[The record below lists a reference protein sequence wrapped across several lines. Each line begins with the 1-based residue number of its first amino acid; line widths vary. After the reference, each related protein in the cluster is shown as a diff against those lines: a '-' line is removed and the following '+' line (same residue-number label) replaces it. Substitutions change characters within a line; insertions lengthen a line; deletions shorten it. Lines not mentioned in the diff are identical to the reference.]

1 MWYSDFF
8 HGLPQE
14 AWRAA
19 QTDEQTQLD
28 LELLVESLEFGP
40 GDRVL
45 DVFCGY
51 GRHALPL
58 AQMGAQV
65 TGVDISAES
74 IAELQQAAKRK
85 NLPITALNADFMNVP
100 TEALGGA
107 GTYRAAYCLGN
118 SFSFFP
124 HNMMP
129 VFVQRIADLLEP
141 GGRLLVQS
149 GMVAESFLPA
159 FQERTW
165 LPIGTDIQVLMENQ
179 YDPINAQLTQ
189 HLTYYRQ
196 AAAGLEQAHRTAE
209 YTLYTI
215 AELTYFLQQA
225 DLQLHALYGT
235 VTGDP
240 YQIGDEGVWLLAEC
254 IK

>member
-8 HGLPQE
+8 HGLPQRT
-14 AWRAA
+14 WRAA
-19 QTDEQTQLD
+19 QNDEQTQLE
-28 LELLVESLEFGP
+28 LELLVETLEFGP

-58 AQMGAQV
+58 AQLGANV

-74 IAELQQAAKRK
+74 IAELQQAANRKRIAI
-85 NLPITALNADFMNVP
+85 NPIAADFM
-100 TEALGGA
+100 TLTADALGGA
-107 GTYRAAYCLGN
+107 GTFRAAYCLGN

-124 HNMMP
+124 HGPMQA
-129 VFVQRIADLLEP
+129 FVQQIADLLEP
-141 GGRLLVQS
+141 SGRLLVQS

-165 LPIGTDIQVLMENQ
+165 LAVGTDTQVLMENQ
-179 YDPINAQLTQ
+179 YDPLMAQLTQ
-189 HLTYYRQ
+189 QLTYYQQVGERVEI
-196 AAAGLEQAHRTAE
+196 ARRTAE

-215 AELTYFLQQA
+215 AELTRFLRQA
-225 DLQLHALYGT
+225 GMAVIAIYGT
-235 VTGDP
+235 AEGSA
-240 YQIGDEGVWLLAEC
+240 YQIGDEGIWVVGER
-254 IK
+254 I